1 MKTKILIFGALLILT
16 LGLATTAF
24 GEEAIPACTGD
35 QVTGTLVDFDPETN
49 TATIDTGEGLCTVV
63 FNDEYDHP
71 IVNLLGGFFS
81 VFDPEDLAGSLQATK
96 VCIVQDP
103 LTLEWSLYE
112 PAEGEDC
119 PGQEA
124 MVTAINEDGS
134 FALVFSVE
142 GVEQQVNLVV
152 DESTAAAFLEA
163 LESLLI
169 DWELNNDGSFLD
181 TGSEIAAY
189 HDSGIGFGVLVK
201 LYAISMAS
209 QEACEAEPVGE
220 EEPVE
225 DPEAETPE
233 ESCGVSVEQL
243 VMEFE
248 GGAGIGDLFKTYGKP
263 ELLGVGHIRKLVS
276 GEDHPS
282 DKTKGICN
290 AIANGVAPQGHDDV
304 DCGEEEISLATDSE
318 PRNNKTKDKPNKNK
332 PNKNNGKND

>member
-1 MKTKILIFGALLILT
+1 MKTKILIFGVLLVLT
-16 LGLATTAF
+16 FSLATTAF
-24 GEEAIPACTGD
+24 GQETVPACTGE

-71 IVNLLGGFFS
+71 IVNLLAEFFS
-81 VFDPEDLAGSLQATK
+81 VFDPNDLAGPLQASK

-103 LTLEWSLYE
+103 VTMEWSLYE

-124 MVTAINEDGS
+124 MVTGINEDGS
-134 FALVFSVE
+134 FSLIFTVE
-142 GVEQQVNLVV
+142 AVEQQVNLVV

-163 LESLLI
+163 LESLLV
-169 DWELNNDGSFLD
+169 DWELNNDGSYMD

-209 QEACEAEPVGE
+209 QEACESEPGGE

-233 ESCGVSVEQL
+233 ETCGVSVEQL
-243 VMEFE
+243 VEEFE
-248 GGAGIGDLFKTYGKP
+248 GGAGIGELFKTYGKP
-263 ELLGVGHIRKLVS
+263 DLLGVGHVRKLLS
-276 GEDHPS
+276 GGDEPS
-282 DKTKGICN
+282 GKTTGICN
-290 AIANGVAPQGHDDV
+290 AIANGANPQGHGDV
-304 DCGEEEISLATDSE
+304 DCGEEESSVAADSE
-318 PRNNKTKDKPNKNK
+318 PGNGKNKNK
-332 PNKNNGKND
+332 PNKNKDKND